1 MLEHGRERA
10 SAGQHRWRTC
20 RRQPEEVVL
29 GILVWEARQV
39 KASARVLPPE
49 QEMNRVRLLAFAM
62 AEVQVV
68 GRVCFQMLR
77 QYCQDWAEEQVDQMA
92 AEAAALDLQID

>member
-1 MLEHGRERA
+1 
-10 SAGQHRWRTC
+10 
-20 RRQPEEVVL
+20 VL

-77 QYCQDWAEEQVDQMA
+77 QYCQD
-92 AEAAALDLQID
+92 